1 LYYKNVVI
9 PLLQSLMEIIMF
21 KDYKSSNKSINILI
35 RILPELVKIPEL
47 YEIIGDNILKTALM
61 VKFIYIYIINMT
73 ILYINYN
80 NLNK

>member
-1 LYYKNVVI
+1 MYYKNVVI